1 MVFPKVRTQATNK
14 GGVVQVGSLYSCKWT
29 SSPISTIER
38 GWDMLMLIRVHY
50 IDVVPA
56 RYVFYDLIHDVERN
70 IGRKL
75 ARHCKEI
82 TKETICT
89 R

>member
-1 MVFPKVRTQATNK
+1 MGLSKVRTETTYE
-14 GGVVQVGSLYSCKWT
+14 GRLMQVGQLYSCKWT
-29 SSPISTIER
+29 SSPISKIER

-50 IDVVPA
+50 IDVVPV

-75 ARHCKEI
+75 AKHCKEI
-82 TKETICT
+82 TKEDSCT
-89 R
+89 Q

>member
-1 MVFPKVRTQATNK
+1 M
-14 GGVVQVGSLYSCKWT
+14 QVGSLYSCKWT
-29 SSPISTIER
+29 SATHYQDFTIER

-50 IDVVPA
+50 IDVVPV

-75 ARHCKEI
+75 ARHCREI
-82 TKETICT
+82 TKEDSCT
-89 R
+89 Q

>member
-1 MVFPKVRTQATNK
+1 MQAGK
-14 GGVVQVGSLYSCKWT
+14 LYSCKWT
-29 SSPISTIER
+29 TSPYSTIER

-50 IDVVPA
+50 VDAKPS
-56 RYVFYDLIHDVERN
+56 RYVFYDLIHGVERN

-75 ARHCKEI
+75 AWHCKEI
-82 TKETICT
+82 TTETACT

>member
-1 MVFPKVRTQATNK
+1 MQI
-14 GGVVQVGSLYSCKWT
+14 GSLYSCKWT
-29 SSPISTIER
+29 TSPYSTIER
-38 GWDMLMLIRVHY
+38 GWDMLMLIRIHY
-50 IDVVPA
+50 VNDVVG

-70 IGRKL
+70 IGQKL